1 MGISAYHLGNRAL
14 NTQLPRWA
22 NDQPLNWEDTKH
34 NHWSVGGTR
43 WCQAIFLKITPSQPG
58 TPRPSIYKWLGYQLD
73 DEPNLYIRKWLF
85 HHFHPC
91 INGRLGFQEEVPSIK
106 NAHLLFHPFFCLN
119 CGGFYYG
126 LFLLYRNGLIA
137 LLPVVFVE
145 VPELQVPLMGA
156 LLLILDWPIILPP
169 KTNIRMATQP
179 FEDVS
184 PVKTS
189 DFPLSC

>member
-1 MGISAYHLGNRAL
+1 MSQRSTI
-14 NTQLPRWA
+14 
-22 NDQPLNWEDTKH
+22 DWEDTKH

-126 LFLLYRNGLIA
+126 LFCCIA
-137 LLPVVFVE
+137 MVSLPCYQWSLWKCPNFKYPWWVLCCWSSTDPSF
-145 VPELQVPLMGA
+145 
-156 LLLILDWPIILPP
+156 
-169 KTNIRMATQP
+169 
-179 FEDVS
+179 S
-184 PVKTS
+184 PQRLT
-189 DFPLSC
+189 

>member
-1 MGISAYHLGNRAL
+1 MVSNAFYFHPEIWGNDPIWLMTHIFQMGWFNHQLDGYISISLRDRAL
-14 NTQLPRWA
+14 NTQLPRWS
-22 NDQPLNWEDTKH
+22 NNQPLTEKIQKTIIEVLEVH
-34 NHWSVGGTR
+34 CGAGRFS
-43 WCQAIFLKITPSQPG
+43 LITPSQ
-58 TPRPSIYKWLGYQLD
+58 
-73 DEPNLYIRKWLF
+73 
-85 HHFHPC
+85 
-91 INGRLGFQEEVPSIK
+91 EVPSIK
-106 NAHLLFHPFFCLN
+106 SAHLPFHPFFGLN

-156 LLLILDWPIILPP
+156 LLLSLDWPSSFSPA
-169 KTNIRMATQP
+169 KTNMRVATQP